1 VSDFR
6 NPLRFPSGSG
16 SASAEQHGHPVDFLH
31 DGHFSS
37 SDAGPRAADSLRAAR
52 PLTVSEHGPASSSR
66 ESSSWSPRPGASS
79 ASEAVGTVPLD
90 TLHGNGI
97 PSLSSPVSGAENDPN
112 LGIYAES
119 SPPLIN
125 QSLTKGEKWDWEAS
139 LVERYALQ
147 SVAREAMLE
156 AFYRIPE
163 GDRPKRA
170 HKVTMCRR
178 WLRPSAQNPSRLVKP
193 AIFRHRDTGN
203 TFYAGH
209 QICASGRACP
219 LCSAKIGEGR
229 AKEIRAAV
237 RQWVHD
243 GGICLFVTLTV
254 PHYVTDSLADLLGG
268 FQEALKRFRKGASFD
283 RLKAALGYE
292 GLIRALET
300 TWGQENGWHPH
311 SHEIWFVRPG
321 EGFDLDALRVK
332 LYERWKASVLAA
344 GLPEPSF
351 RRGLDIKIAETE
363 EQTRERLAE
372 YMAKTGLKVDENA
385 PVWGVDDELVK
396 VHSKRGKPG
405 RYTPFDFLRE
415 QYNPETDDAAKARF
429 RRLFAEFVEEFRG
442 VAQVYWSPGLKARFD
457 LEEVS
462 DEQHAQEGEEPSS
475 HLSDVHPHVWA
486 FVIGVKDHRAELLK
500 NAKEG
505 GWPCARAYLDDL
517 LGRYYLDHF
526 QDDFDRLSAD
536 ARYLLSLPEDSF
548 VSISGDT
555 S

>member
-1 VSDFR
+1 
-6 NPLRFPSGSG
+6 LGG
-16 SASAEQHGHPVDFLH
+16 
-31 DGHFSS
+31 
-37 SDAGPRAADSLRAAR
+37 
-52 PLTVSEHGPASSSR
+52 
-66 ESSSWSPRPGASS
+66 
-79 ASEAVGTVPLD
+79 
-90 TLHGNGI
+90 
-97 PSLSSPVSGAENDPN
+97 ENDPN

-119 SPPLIN
+119 SPPLTN
-125 QSLTKGEKWDWEAS
+125 QSLTKGEIWDWEAS

-147 SVAREAMLE
+147 AVAREAMLE

-163 GDRPKRA
+163 ADRLKRA

-237 RQWVHD
+237 RQWVQA

-254 PHYVTDSLADLLGG
+254 PHYATDSLAVLVEG
-268 FQEALKRFRKGASFD
+268 FKEALKRFRKGASFD

-332 LYERWKASVLAA
+332 LYERWKAAVLAA

-372 YMAKTGLKVDENA
+372 YMAKTGLEVAENA

-442 VAQVYWSPGLKARFD
+442 VAQVYWSPSLKARFD

-486 FVIGVKDHRAELLK
+486 FVIGIKDHRAELLK
-500 NAKEG
+500 KAKGG
-505 GWPCARAYLDDL
+505 GWPGARAYLDDL

-526 QDDFDRLSAD
+526 QDDFERLSSD
-536 ARYLLSLPEDSF
+536 ARYLLSLPEESF

-555 S
+555 